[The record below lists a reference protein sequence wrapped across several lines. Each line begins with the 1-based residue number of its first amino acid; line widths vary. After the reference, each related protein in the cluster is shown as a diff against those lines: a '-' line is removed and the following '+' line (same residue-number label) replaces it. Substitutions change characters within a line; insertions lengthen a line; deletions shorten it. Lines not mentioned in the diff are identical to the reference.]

1 MERAPVTLEDIE
13 RLPRDMLTAEDIAGY
28 LECGP
33 HQIRIQART
42 EPALLG
48 FPVIVQGTRVRIPKA
63 GFLFFMRYGH
73 PVPGGEA
80 AS

>member
-1 MERAPVTLEDIE
+1 MQRAPVTLEDIE
-13 RLPRDMLTAEDIAGY
+13 RMPEDLLTAEVVAAY

-33 HQIRIQART
+33 QQIRIQART

-63 GFLFFMRYGH
+63 GFIFFMRYGH
-73 PVPGGEA
+73 PTPGVA